1 MAVAGSDRQ
10 KGEYVLVIE
19 DKGQKEGLHILKN
32 RYFKSHDIEVL
43 RAPLPV
49 GDYIIATDKVADV
62 IHRKSARKMELKK
75 MDFLGSYDVS
85 VDTKKDMQEIVGNI
99 CGKAHPRF
107 RDECILA
114 QNNGIK
120 LYVLIENTDG
130 VKCVQDVFKWQ
141 NPRLHRYNKIAFM
154 HSQGKWMNKPLPK
167 AKPTSGET
175 LAKAM
180 LTMQLK
186 YGVEFV
192 FCRPENAG
200 EKVIELL
207 GGNADGG
214 SEVD

>member
-1 MAVAGSDRQ
+1 MAVAKSDRQ
-10 KGEYVLVIE
+10 KGEYVLIIE

-75 MDFLGSYDVS
+75 MDFLGTYDVS

-120 LYVLIENTDG
+120 LYVLVENTDG

-154 HSQGKWMNKPLPK
+154 HSQGKWLNKPLPK

-180 LTMQLK
+180 FTMQLK

-192 FCRPENAG
+192 FCRPEDAG
-200 EKVIELL
+200 AKVIELL
-207 GGNADGG
+207 GGSENGG
-214 SEVD
+214 E

>member
-1 MAVAGSDRQ
+1 MAVAERDRQ
-10 KGEYVLVIE
+10 KGEYVLIIE

-75 MDFLGSYDVS
+75 MDFLGTYDVS

-120 LYVLIENTDG
+120 LYVLVENTCG
-130 VKCVQDVFKWQ
+130 VKSVQDVFKWQ
-141 NPRLHRYNKIAFM
+141 NPRLHRYNRIAFM
-154 HSQGKWMNKPLPK
+154 HSQGSWLSMPLPK

-186 YGVEFV
+186 YGVEFA

-207 GGNADGG
+207 GGNADGRG
-214 SEVD
+214 EVD

>member
-1 MAVAGSDRQ
+1 MM
-10 KGEYVLVIE
+10 LIE
-19 DKGQKEGLHILKN
+19 DKGQKEGQHILKN
-32 RYFKSHDIEVL
+32 RYFDNNEIEVL

-49 GDYIIATDKVADV
+49 GDYIVASDKVVDV
-62 IHRKSARKMELKK
+62 IHRKSARSMELKK
-75 MDFLGSYDVS
+75 MDFLGTYEVS

-120 LYVLIENTDG
+120 LYVLVENTDK
-130 VKCVQDVFKWQ
+130 VHSINDVFTWH
-141 NPRLHRYNKIAFM
+141 NTRADRYNKIAYM
-154 HSQGKWMNKPLPK
+154 HTLGKWLNVPLPK
-167 AKPTSGET
+167 AKPTSGAV

-192 FCRPENAG
+192 FCRPEDAG
-200 EKVIELL
+200 AKVIELL
-207 GGNADGG
+207 GGSENGG
-214 SEVD
+214 E

>member
-1 MAVAGSDRQ
+1 MM
-10 KGEYVLVIE
+10 LIE
-19 DKGQKEGLHILKN
+19 DKGQKEGQHILKN
-32 RYFKSHDIEVL
+32 RYFDNNEIEVL

-49 GDYIIATDKVADV
+49 GDYIVASDKVVDV
-62 IHRKSARKMELKK
+62 IHRKSARSMKLKK
-75 MDFLGSYDVS
+75 MDFLGTYEVS

-120 LYVLIENTDG
+120 LYVLVENTYK
-130 VKCVQDVFKWQ
+130 VHSINDVFTWH
-141 NPRLHRYNKIAFM
+141 NPRADRYNKIAYM
-154 HSQGKWMNKPLPK
+154 HTRGKWLNVPLPK
-167 AKPTSGET
+167 AKPTSGAV

-192 FCRPENAG
+192 FCRPEDAG
-200 EKVIELL
+200 AKVIELL
-207 GGNADGG
+207 GGSENGG
-214 SEVD
+214 E

>member
-1 MAVAGSDRQ
+1 M
-10 KGEYVLVIE
+10 LIIE

-32 RYFKSHDIEVL
+32 RYFKSHDMEVL

-75 MDFLGSYDVS
+75 MDFLGTYDVS

-120 LYVLIENTDG
+120 LYVLVENTCG
-130 VKCVQDVFKWQ
+130 VKSVQDVFKWQ
-141 NPRLHRYNKIAFM
+141 NPRLHRYNRIAFM
-154 HSQGKWMNKPLPK
+154 HSQGSWLSTPLPK

-192 FCRPENAG
+192 FCRPEDAG
-200 EKVIELL
+200 AKVIELL
-207 GGNADGG
+207 GGNTDGR

>member
-1 MAVAGSDRQ
+1 MAVAKSNLQ
-10 KGEYVLVIE
+10 KGEYVLIIE

-32 RYFKSHDIEVL
+32 RYFKSHDMEVL

-75 MDFLGSYDVS
+75 MDFLGTYDVS

-99 CGKAHPRF
+99 CGRQHGRF

-120 LYVLIENTDG
+120 LYVLVENEDGIKSIE
-130 VKCVQDVFKWQ
+130 DVSKWN
-141 NPRLHRYNKIAFM
+141 NPRVDRYNNIAYM
-154 HSQGKWMNKPLPK
+154 HTLGKLLNVPLPK
-167 AKPTSGET
+167 TKPTSGKV

-192 FCRPENAG
+192 FCRPEDAG
-200 EKVIELL
+200 AKVIELL
-207 GGNADGG
+207 GGSENGG
-214 SEVD
+214 E

>member
-1 MAVAGSDRQ
+1 MI
-10 KGEYVLVIE
+10 LIE
-19 DKGQKEGLHILKN
+19 DKGNKEGQHILKN
-32 RYFKSHDIEVL
+32 RYFSENDIEVL

-49 GDYIIATDKVADV
+49 GDYIIATDKVVDV

-75 MDFLGSYDVS
+75 MDFLGSYNIS

-99 CGKAHPRF
+99 CGKAHARF

-120 LYVLIENTDG
+120 LYILIENIEG
-130 VKCVQDVFKWQ
+130 VKSINDVFRWV
-141 NPRLHRYNKIAFM
+141 NPRLYRYNKIAYM
-154 HSQGKWMNKPLPK
+154 HRQGKWQNIALPK

-186 YGVEFV
+186 YGVEFL
-192 FCRPENAG
+192 FCTPKEAG
-200 EKVIELL
+200 AKVIELL
-207 GGNADGG
+207 GGNENGG
-214 SEVD
+214 E

>member
-1 MAVAGSDRQ
+1 MM
-10 KGEYVLVIE
+10 LIE
-19 DKGQKEGLHILKN
+19 DKGQKEGQHILKN
-32 RYFKSHDIEVL
+32 RYFKDNEIEVL

-49 GDYIIATDKVADV
+49 GDYIIASDKVVDV
-62 IHRKSARKMELKK
+62 IHRKSARNMELKK
-75 MDFLGSYDVS
+75 MDFLGTYDVS

-120 LYVLIENTDG
+120 LYVLVENTDK
-130 VKCVQDVFKWQ
+130 VHSIDDVFRWK
-141 NPRLHRYNKIAFM
+141 NPRLHRYNKIAYM
-154 HSQGKWMNKPLPK
+154 HNAGKWLNTALPK

-192 FCRPENAG
+192 FCRPEDAG
-200 EKVIELL
+200 AKVIELL
-207 GGNADGG
+207 Q
-214 SEVD
+214 EERCE

>member
-1 MAVAGSDRQ
+1 M
-10 KGEYVLVIE
+10 LIIE

-32 RYFKSHDIEVL
+32 RYFKSHDMEVL

-62 IHRKSARKMELKK
+62 IRRKSARKMELKK
-75 MDFLGSYDVS
+75 MDFLGTYDVS
-85 VDTKKDMQEIVGNI
+85 VDTKKDMQEIAGNI
-99 CGKAHPRF
+99 CGRAHPRF

-120 LYVLIENTDG
+120 LYVLIENTDK
-130 VKCVQDVFKWQ
+130 VYSVTWH
-141 NPRLHRYNKIAFM
+141 NPRVDRYNNIAYM
-154 HSQGKWMNKPLPK
+154 HTLGKLLNVPLPK
-167 AKPTSGET
+167 TKPTSGKV

-192 FCRPENAG
+192 FCRPEDAG
-200 EKVIELL
+200 AKVIELL
-207 GGNADGG
+207 GGSENGG
-214 SEVD
+214 E

>member
-10 KGEYVLVIE
+10 KGEYVLIIE

-62 IHRKSARKMELKK
+62 IHRKSVRKMELKK
-75 MDFLGSYDVS
+75 MDFLGTYDVS

-120 LYVLIENTDG
+120 LYVLVENTDG

-141 NPRLHRYNKIAFM
+141 NSRLHRYNRIAFM
-154 HSQGKWMNKPLPK
+154 HSQGNWLSKPLPK

-192 FCRPENAG
+192 FCRPEDAG
-200 EKVIELL
+200 AKVIELL
-207 GGNADGG
+207 GGSENGG
-214 SEVD
+214 E

>member
-1 MAVAGSDRQ
+1 M
-10 KGEYVLVIE
+10 LIIE

-32 RYFKSHDIEVL
+32 RYFDCNDIEVL

-49 GDYIIATDKVADV
+49 GDYVIATDKVLDV
-62 IHRKSARKMELKK
+62 IKRKTTRKMELKK
-75 MDFLGSYDVS
+75 MDFLGTYDVS

-120 LYVLIENTDG
+120 LYILIENTDG
-130 VKCVQDVFKWQ
+130 IKTVENVFKWQ
-141 NPRLHRYNKIAFM
+141 NPRLQRYQKVAYM
-154 HSQGKWMNKPLPK
+154 QSQGKWLNKTLPK

-192 FCRPENAG
+192 FCRPEDAG
-200 EKVIELL
+200 AKVIELL
-207 GGNADGG
+207 GGSENGG
-214 SEVD
+214 Q

>member
-1 MAVAGSDRQ
+1 MAVAESDRQ
-10 KGEYVLVIE
+10 KGEYVLIIE

-32 RYFKSHDIEVL
+32 RYFKSHDMEVL

-75 MDFLGSYDVS
+75 MDFLGTYDVS

-120 LYVLIENTDG
+120 LYVLVENSEGIKTID
-130 VKCVQDVFKWQ
+130 DVFHWR
-141 NPRLHRYNKIAFM
+141 NPRLERYNKVAFM
-154 HSQGKWMNKPLPK
+154 QNRGKWLYISNPK
-167 AKPTSGET
+167 TPPTSGKT

-186 YGVEFV
+186 YGVEFA
-192 FCRPENAG
+192 FCGQDEAG
-200 EKVIELL
+200 AKVIELL
-207 GGNADGG
+207 TK
-214 SEVD
+214 

>member
-1 MAVAGSDRQ
+1 M
-10 KGEYVLVIE
+10 LIIE

-32 RYFKSHDIEVL
+32 RYFDCNDIEVL

-49 GDYIIATDKVADV
+49 GDYVIATDKVLDV
-62 IHRKSARKMELKK
+62 IKRKTTRKMELKK
-75 MDFLGSYDVS
+75 MDFLGTYDVS

-120 LYVLIENTDG
+120 LYILIENTDG
-130 VKCVQDVFKWQ
+130 IKTVENVFKWQ
-141 NPRLHRYNKIAFM
+141 NPRLQRYQKVAYM
-154 HSQGKWMNKPLPK
+154 QSQGKWLNKTLPK

-192 FCRPENAG
+192 FCRPEDAG
-200 EKVIELL
+200 AKVIELL
-207 GGNADGG
+207 GGSENGG
-214 SEVD
+214 E